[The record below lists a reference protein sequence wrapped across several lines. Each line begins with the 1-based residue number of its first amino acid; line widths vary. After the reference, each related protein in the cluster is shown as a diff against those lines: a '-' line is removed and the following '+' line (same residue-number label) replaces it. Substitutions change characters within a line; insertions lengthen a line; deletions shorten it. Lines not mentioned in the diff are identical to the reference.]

1 MVRGGTQRPPGRSR
15 AALTRLGAEN
25 APVSASGGGWPC
37 GPSPRVPHAD
47 HPPAGYREWVSDDNR
62 EFSRRDL
69 AGWLEGP
76 KASLED
82 QGYEFGYKGQRLGLP
97 ESGPGSVAGMG
108 RRFVALLVDWLACVL
123 VARLISAGD
132 PGPALPLVIFFIEV
146 ALLTALMGSS
156 FGQRI
161 LGIRVVSLKTGRLDP
176 MRAALRTLLIC
187 LVVPPLVFDRD
198 QRGLHDKAANSVAVR
213 MGHAT

>member
-1 MVRGGTQRPPGRSR
+1 M
-15 AALTRLGAEN
+15 
-25 APVSASGGGWPC
+25 
-37 GPSPRVPHAD
+37 
-47 HPPAGYREWVSDDNR
+47 VSDDNR

-97 ESGPGSVAGMG
+97 ESGPGAVAGMG
-108 RRFVALLVDWLACVL
+108 RRFVALLIDWLACVL
-123 VARLISAGD
+123 VARLISSGD
-132 PGPALPLVIFFIEV
+132 PNPALPLVIFFFEV

-161 LGIRVVSLKTGRLDP
+161 LGIRVISLSTGRLDP
-176 MRAALRTLLIC
+176 MRSALRTLLLC

-213 MGHAT
+213 MGHAG